1 MSQIKQKCYFSDG
14 DPNNTITLGAQILDG
29 SETTSKISIMA
40 PSGCTVKINN
50 KDIVIGQSGLFDL
63 DNENIIVDSL
73 EIPDSED
80 NSDERTQFREELE
93 ELRGDLITF
102 CNGLNP
108 LYGAEETQEQIAE
121 RENNSVEFCSWVK
134 MLPSSN
140 SEIING
146 YLEVQED
153 HYSGNQGLH
162 DVIINYVVD

>member
-14 DPNNTITLGAQILDG
+14 DPNNTITLGVQILDG

-73 EIPDSED
+73 QIPLPED
-80 NSDERTQFREELE
+80 NSSTRTQLREELE
-93 ELRGDLITF
+93 ELRVELIDFCDDLHS
-102 CNGLNP
+102 
-108 LYGAEETQEQIAE
+108 LYEEEETQEQIAE
-121 RENNSVEFCSWVK
+121 RENKTANFCSWVK